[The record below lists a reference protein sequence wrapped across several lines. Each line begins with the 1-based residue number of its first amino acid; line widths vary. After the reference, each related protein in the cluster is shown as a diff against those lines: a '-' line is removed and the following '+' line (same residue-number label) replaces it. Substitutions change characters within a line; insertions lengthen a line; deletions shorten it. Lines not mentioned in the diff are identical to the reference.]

1 MRYAHFVFPVVV
13 WFALIHPNVV
23 SAKDNPPKSA
33 DVTTTAAPAPL
44 PLDQVVQGMVTR
56 NIERMQALRTF
67 QGKRIY
73 KLDYKGFPSSKSAEM
88 QVEVRFSAPATK
100 QFVVSSQSGSAML
113 INRVLKKLLESES
126 EAMNDAV
133 RERNALTPAN
143 YRFTLDHVE
152 QADGRIQYVLQ
163 VEPRRD
169 DKFLYRGKI
178 WVDGQDFAVAR
189 IEAEPAKN
197 PSFWVKK
204 TEISHQYSK
213 VGDFWLPAQNLSKS
227 STRFGGHATLT
238 IEYTDYRVNQPA
250 QP

>member
-1 MRYAHFVFPVVV
+1 MRHAHFVFPVVV
-13 WFALIHPNVV
+13 WFVLINPNVV
-23 SAKDNPPKSA
+23 SAEDNPPKSP
-33 DVTTTAAPAPL
+33 DVTTTAASAPL

-56 NIERMQALRTF
+56 NIERMQALKTF

-73 KLDYKGFPSSKSAEM
+73 KLEYKGFPSSKSAEM

-133 RERNALTPAN
+133 RERNALTPTN
-143 YRFTLDHVE
+143 YRFALDHVE
-152 QADGRIQYVLQ
+152 QTNGRLQYVLQ

-227 STRFGGHATLT
+227 STRFGGHAILT
-238 IEYTDYRVNQPA
+238 IEYMDYRVNQPT